1 MELVLALFLLYGLQ
15 CMVRLPRGD
24 LLFVRPLFNWRI
36 TAGPGWRLLHPIPS
50 GACYLASRFIL
61 TEDEAGLC
69 GRETP
74 TRFGFAPLRQSPPR
88 FDVSASAEVEAQ
100 GNTVRVGGTTFQRAQ
115 TKHAAEAAAELLRDL
130 QGLSLG
136 DLRKRIARELRESL
150 SLVNYRKES
159 ERLRNATSLLAWAS
173 NLYVLLLFVGL
184 PILIQLEHAERAL
197 FMALPVMLSIHL
209 MTLIVLV
216 VAHRKLFPG
225 RRGELLEQLVS
236 CAIYP
241 PGLLCALKNIQ
252 RQILDRFHPATVAAM
267 HLPKEALE
275 RFLRSELGRVE
286 LAMSRDR
293 GNSESVGLAALER
306 DALIELV
313 NACGESHEA
322 LLAPRAGEDPLALTY
337 CPVCLADYRVAE
349 GTCGDCGVAL
359 VRYGEKSRS

>member
-1 MELVLALFLLYGLQ
+1 MLALLLLYGLQ
-15 CMVRLPRGD
+15 CMVRLPRGG
-24 LLFVRPLFNWRI
+24 LLFIRPLFKWRI

-74 TRFGFAPLRQSPPR
+74 TRFGFAPLQQSLPR
-88 FDVSASAEVEAQ
+88 FDVNAAAEVEAR
-100 GNTVRVGGTTFQRAQ
+100 GKTVRVGGTTFQRAQ
-115 TKHAAEAAAELLRDL
+115 TKHAAEATAALLRDL

-173 NLYVLLLFVGL
+173 NLYVLLLFAGL

-216 VAHRKLFPG
+216 VTHRRLFPS
-225 RRGELLEQLVS
+225 RRGELIEQLVS

-252 RQILDRFHPATVAAM
+252 REILDRFHPATVAAM

-286 LAMSRDR
+286 LAISRDR
-293 GNSESVGLAALER
+293 GSSESVGLAALER
-306 DALIELV
+306 DALIELI

-322 LLAPRAGEDPLALTY
+322 LLTPPTGEDPLALTY
-337 CPVCLADYRVAE
+337 CPVCLTDYRVAE

-359 VRYGEKSRS
+359 VRYGGERHS

>member
-1 MELVLALFLLYGLQ
+1 MELVLALLLLYGLQ
-15 CMVRLPRGD
+15 CMIRLPRGG
-24 LLFVRPLFNWRI
+24 LLFIRPLFNWRI

-50 GACYLASRFIL
+50 GACFLASRFIL
-61 TEDEAGLC
+61 TEDESGLC

-74 TRFGFAPLRQSPPR
+74 TRFGFAPLRQSLPR
-88 FDVSASAEVEAQ
+88 FDLNASAEVEAQ
-100 GNTVRVGGTTFQRAQ
+100 GKTVRVAGTTFQRAQ

-225 RRGELLEQLVS
+225 RRGKLIEQLVS

-252 RQILDRFHPATVAAM
+252 REILDQFHPATVAAM
-267 HLPKEALE
+267 HLPKEVLE

-293 GNSESVGLAALER
+293 GSSESVGLAALER
-306 DALIELV
+306 DALIELI

-322 LLAPRAGEDPLALTY
+322 LLGLRASEDPLALTY
-337 CPVCLADYRVAE
+337 CPVCLTDYRVAE

-359 VRYGEKSRS
+359 VRYGKSSRS